1 DGDLDLATIAFFSEA
16 ERGGSFIY
24 FENKGGMNFLRKDH
38 RIPQAKWLVMESDDM
53 DNDGDQDIILGNF
66 QMGSNTT
73 STDFS
78 KKTQALVLRNNTK

>member
-1 DGDLDLATIAFFSEA
+1 
-16 ERGGSFIY
+16 
-24 FENKGGMNFLRKDH
+24 
-38 RIPQAKWLVMESDDM
+38 MESDDM